1 MPSSSDKSVARRAP
15 AKKRGPAMVYSWDLA
30 TAAEEVREG
39 LPAASLL
46 DLQERLDLSS
56 ARLGDVLSIAPR
68 TLARRAGAARLPR
81 DESERVYRLGRLASI
96 AAEILGGMEAARQWF
111 KEPNYALGDRT
122 PLDMASTEPGAQLVE
137 RTLRHIEHG
146 IPV

>member
-1 MPSSSDKSVARRAP
+1 V
-15 AKKRGPAMVYSWDLA
+15 VYSWDLA
-30 TAAEEVREG
+30 TAAEQVREG
-39 LPAASLL
+39 LPAASLI
-46 DLQERLDLSS
+46 DLQERLELSA

-68 TLARRAGAARLPR
+68 TLARRAGAGRLPR
-81 DESERVYRLGRLASI
+81 DESERVYRLGRLTAIAS
-96 AAEILGGMEAARQWF
+96 EVLGGIEAAREWF
-111 KEPNYALGDRT
+111 KAPNYALGDRT